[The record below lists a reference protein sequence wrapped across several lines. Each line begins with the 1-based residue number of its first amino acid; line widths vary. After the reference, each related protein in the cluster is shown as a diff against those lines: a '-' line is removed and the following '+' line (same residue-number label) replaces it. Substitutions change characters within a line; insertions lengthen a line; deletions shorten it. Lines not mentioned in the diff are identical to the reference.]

1 MVYHIVTQKPPPE
14 DNEDDGRDSRKER
27 VLHTRVPEKLEAEL
41 KERAAEL
48 GVSVSNLVRNALTHA
63 FGLVGDIVADGAR
76 VARTA
81 AGAPRGPSASA
92 PPAAGVDVIG
102 WQQLVLQKNA
112 ICSQCND
119 ILPRGCDAAIAIT
132 EGAGPR
138 PIVCLRCLEELRHGH
153 RPDEPEPE
161 PEPKSGS

>member
-1 MVYHIVTQKPPPE
+1 MTRRPATPAPT
-14 DNEDDGRDSRKER
+14 DDDDRKER
-27 VLHTRVPEKLEAEL
+27 VLHTRVPEKLESEL

-48 GVSVSNLVRNALTHA
+48 GVSVSNLVRNVLTHA

-81 AGAPRGPSASA
+81 SGGPRPGTSSMAPTPQPG
-92 PPAAGVDVIG
+92 DVIG

-112 ICSQCND
+112 VCAQCND
-119 ILPRGCDAAIAIT
+119 ILARGGDAAIAIT

-138 PIVCLRCLEELRHGH
+138 PIVCLRCLEELRHHG
-153 RPDEPEPE
+153 DEPDPRRDQ
-161 PEPKSGS
+161 